1 MERSWD
7 DRRAAK
13 ARLLLRPAIT
23 AELGGHW
30 ADIGCGDGVFTH
42 LLLEWLV
49 PASTVIAVDQ
59 EPSALRRLL
68 QALPPGQQAR
78 VQTLQADFTQPLN
91 LPDPLDGLLLANS
104 LHFVR
109 QPLPVLTALVN
120 LLRPGGTAIII
131 EYNAAHGNWA
141 VPHPFREETCL
152 QLMANAGL
160 HHAQIVNRAPSSF
173 LGEIY
178 TAVGEKK
185 SKQPQDA
192 SQPVLKDWPTVSR
205 HSVAPWLI

>member
-109 QPLPVLTALVN
+109 NKLPVLTALVN

-131 EYNAAHGNWA
+131 EYNAARGNWA
-141 VPHPFREETCL
+141 VPHPFRAETCL
-152 QLMANAGL
+152 QLMRSAGL
-160 HHAQIVNRAPSSF
+160 HRTQIINREPSSF

-178 TAVGEKK
+178 TAVGVKGE
-185 SKQPQDA
+185 A
-192 SQPVLKDWPTVSR
+192 
-205 HSVAPWLI
+205 